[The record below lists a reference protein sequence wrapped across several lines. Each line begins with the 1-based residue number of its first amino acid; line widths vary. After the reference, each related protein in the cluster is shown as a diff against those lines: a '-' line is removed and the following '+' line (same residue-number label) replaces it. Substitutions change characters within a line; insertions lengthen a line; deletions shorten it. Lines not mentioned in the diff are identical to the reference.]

1 LDNGPSKAD
10 RSCPII
16 LAMTSA
22 ALPTSQLRPDRTTGE
37 PPVPVARRLAL
48 VPATGR
54 GDELVRRYRLA
65 RLRLDPRGN
74 PSPPAPA
81 RFAHLKHPH
90 D

>member
-1 LDNGPSKAD
+1 
-10 RSCPII
+10 
-16 LAMTSA
+16 MTSA
-22 ALPTSQLRPDRTTGE
+22 ALPARTTDKG
-37 PPVPVARRLAL
+37 PPSARRLVL

-65 RLRLDPRGN
+65 RLRLEPRETTGDL
-74 PSPPAPA
+74 

>member
-1 LDNGPSKAD
+1 M
-10 RSCPII
+10 

-22 ALPTSQLRPDRTTGE
+22 TLPARTTDKD
-37 PPVPVARRLAL
+37 PPPARRLVL
-48 VPATGR
+48 VPASGR

-65 RLRLDPRGN
+65 RLRLEPRETTGDL
-74 PSPPAPA
+74 

>member
-1 LDNGPSKAD
+1 LDNGPSKGG
-10 RSCPII
+10 RSGPIM

-22 ALPTSQLRPDRTTGE
+22 ALPARTTDNG
-37 PPVPVARRLAL
+37 PPPARRLVL
-48 VPATGR
+48 VPASGR